1 MKKNLFYAAFAIAMM
16 ASCTNEDNLVVDPVE
31 PTPED
36 KVALNL
42 GVVAPSVNATVG
54 ARGTGAVGDV
64 AGTNNV
70 WNSQQ
75 LYIAMIDRETGD
87 LAKDV
92 ETNDTIMGWSTY
104 TYRAPRK
111 EQGVT
116 DSIGNIRIYQNTAV
130 PTTPAGNGTIQYLY
144 YPTQGTFDFYGWHLD
159 DAGGSPAITKT
170 AATATTAS
178 TTSIAITGIT
188 INGTQDIMGA
198 KTKPFTSTDNYANY
212 TTELAPWAF
221 SARTARNEIDPILKF
236 EHQLARVKFFVKAG
250 SQSAAI
256 YDNATPTS
264 PKAGLDDANAATT
277 SAMYVTGISIPNLH
291 TTLSMTLDNTTIATT
306 AGTEV
311 DTFKLGSLINGIV
324 GDSLTP
330 VAPYYHKDYTGTK
343 AQDVTTNEA
352 QVGESIMFLP
362 VSATD
367 GKGTD
372 KQIEILLNLKQ
383 RVQLTEVEGTTD
395 KTFGFKTQSS
405 KVTVLAEHVKN
416 GNSTVTAFEPGKSYN
431 VYITIY
437 GFERIEISAE
447 LTPWKDGGDVDVDIE
462 EGTSKG
468 DQSQTPTTYDITFNV
483 TDGNNAIADPVITVS
498 SPAEA
503 TVSGTTI
510 TVPAGT
516 QSITYSVTASGY
528 DPITNATAT
537 VDATTN
543 NTVNVTMSAQ
553 APTTEKVT
561 VTINATPADATV
573 TINGQTVSTLEVE
586 KGTDVTWSVA
596 KEGYTTQE
604 GTYTAIAEDK
614 TETITLVG
622 EDRTVTFSVLG
633 YKADTT
639 PTITVNEVALE
650 GTTTIAKV
658 GDVISWKV
666 TGTKEDDSA
675 TEKTGTFTVVA
686 EANNNTITVN
696 LAQ

>member
-1 MKKNLFYAAFAIAMM
+1 MKKNLFYAAFALAMM

-116 DSIGNIRIYQNTAV
+116 DSIGNIRIYQNTAA
-130 PTTPAGNGTIQYLY
+130 PTTPADKGTIQYLY

-170 AATATTAS
+170 AATANTAS

-256 YDNATPTS
+256 YDNADPTT

-291 TTLSMTLDNTTIATT
+291 TTLSMTLNNTGITTT
-306 AGTEV
+306 AGTAV
-311 DTFKLGSLINGIV
+311 DTFKLGSIV
-324 GDSLTP
+324 ADTIGALTP
-330 VAPYYHKDYTGTK
+330 VAPNYHKDYTGNK
-343 AQDVTTNEA
+343 AQGVTTNEA

-383 RVQLTEVEGTTD
+383 RVQLTENEETD
-395 KTFGFKTQSS
+395 AKTFGFKTQSS
-405 KVTVLAEHVKN
+405 KVKVLAEHVKN

-468 DQSQTPTTYDITFNV
+468 DQSQTPPATPTTKNVTINV
-483 TDGNNAIADPVITVS
+483 TDGTSTIEADAIEIKEKDN
-498 SPAEA
+498 AEA
-503 TVSGTTI
+503 TAVQAVEGKYPLE
-510 TVPAGT
+510 VGK
-516 QSITYSVTASGY
+516 TYT
-528 DPITNATAT
+528 
-537 VDATTN
+537 
-543 NTVNVTMSAQ
+543 
-553 APTTEKVT
+553 VT
-561 VTINATPADATV
+561 VTEAGYTQADNTEITVTAETAETVTVTMTQNQAPAEKVALTFIINDIPTTDPATTATI
-573 TINGQTVSTLEVE
+573 TINGAETAYNHNDGAGTAIEVE
-586 KGTDVTWSVA
+586 KGSV
-596 KEGYTTQE
+596 
-604 GTYTAIAEDK
+604 TYTITTSDNK
-614 TETITLVG
+614 TTTASIDVQNAETITV
-622 EDRTVTFSVLG
+622 S
-633 YKADTT
+633 Y
-639 PTITVNEVALE
+639 
-650 GTTTIAKV
+650 
-658 GDVISWKV
+658 
-666 TGTKEDDSA
+666 TGFQTQ
-675 TEKTGTFTVVA
+675 G
-686 EANNNTITVN
+686 
-696 LAQ
+696 

>member
-1 MKKNLFYAAFAIAMM
+1 MKKNLFYAAFALAMM

-116 DSIGNIRIYQNTAV
+116 DSIGNIRIYQNTAA

-159 DAGGSPAITKT
+159 DAGGSPAITPT
-170 AATATTAS
+170 AATANTAS

-188 INGTQDIMGA
+188 IDGTQDIMGA

-212 TTELAPWAF
+212 TTDLAPWAF

-264 PKAGLDDANAATT
+264 PKAGLDDASAATT

-291 TTLSMTLDNTTIATT
+291 TNLTMTLNNTTIATT

-311 DTFKLGSLINGIV
+311 DTFKLGSIV
-324 GDSLTP
+324 ADTIGALTP
-330 VAPYYHKDYTGTK
+330 VAPNYHKDYTGTK
-343 AQDVTTNEA
+343 AEGVTTNEA

-468 DQSQTPTTYDITFNV
+468 DQSQTPPAAQKTTVTFNV
-483 TDGNNAIADPVITVS
+483 SGLQNQETATIVLNNETKTYTNGGEAVTFEVDRNTAYTYTV
-498 SPAEA
+498 EA
-503 TVSGTTI
+503 T
-510 TVPAGT
+510 
-516 QSITYSVTASGY
+516 GY
-528 DPITNATAT
+528 DKIENGEISTTETAGETHTEEVTLTAT
-537 VDATTN
+537 
-543 NTVNVTMSAQ
+543 Q
-553 APTTEKVT
+553 AP
-561 VTINATPADATV
+561 A
-573 TINGQTVSTLEVE
+573 VE
-586 KGTDVTWSVA
+586 KT
-596 KEGYTTQE
+596 
-604 GTYTAIAEDK
+604 
-614 TETITLVG
+614 
-622 EDRTVTFSVLG
+622 TVTFNISGLQDQETATIVLNNETKTYTYGGEAVTFEVDRNTAYTYTVEATG
-633 YKADTT
+633 YDK
-639 PTITVNEVALE
+639 IENGE
-650 GTTTIAKV
+650 
-658 GDVISWKV
+658 IS
-666 TGTKEDDSA
+666 TAETA
-675 TEKTGTFTVVA
+675 TETHTEEVTLTA
-686 EANNNTITVN
+686 TQT
-696 LAQ
+696 QP